1 MWLATLFAPT
11 SFCEKI
17 NGVLNTPLYC
27 QTFPVIIHSVFCLF
41 QPHCFNS
48 LYSGTSLIRSSKMR
62 TPPSTGHH
70 QESSCFCFVCFCQIN
85 LGGASGLVA
94 CARMAIITLYSVLHY
109 IVLVSVASTTRRK
122 RSLLT
127 LEKKLEIIGE
137 LKKGKSLRCVSG
149 LYDVPK
155 STVVSH
161 SQTLWYLER

>member
-1 MWLATLFAPT
+1 MVDHENLVTISCFR
-11 SFCEKI
+11 
-17 NGVLNTPLYC
+17 
-27 QTFPVIIHSVFCLF
+27 TFLIFIP
-41 QPHCFNS
+41 
-48 LYSGTSLIRSSKMR
+48 LIRSSKMR

-85 LGGASGLVA
+85 LGRASGLDA

-109 IVLVSVASTTRRK
+109 IVFVSLASTTRRK
-122 RSLLT
+122 RSVLT

-155 STVVSH
+155 STVVWH
-161 SQTLWYLER
+161 SQIL

>member
-1 MWLATLFAPT
+1 MYD
-11 SFCEKI
+11 I
-17 NGVLNTPLYC
+17 
-27 QTFPVIIHSVFCLF
+27 
-41 QPHCFNS
+41 
-48 LYSGTSLIRSSKMR
+48 YSGTSLIRSSKMR

-70 QESSCFCFVCFCQIN
+70 QESSCFCLVCFCQIN

-94 CARMAIITLYSVLHY
+94 CASSAIITLYSVLHY
-109 IVLVSVASTTRRK
+109 IVLVSLASTTRRK
-122 RSLLT
+122 RSVLT

-161 SQTLWYLER
+161 SQTL

>member
-1 MWLATLFAPT
+1 MVQVSILT
-11 SFCEKI
+11 
-17 NGVLNTPLYC
+17 
-27 QTFPVIIHSVFCLF
+27 
-41 QPHCFNS
+41 
-48 LYSGTSLIRSSKMR
+48 YSGTSLIRSSKMR

-70 QESSCFCFVCFCQIN
+70 QESSCFCFVCFW
-85 LGGASGLVA
+85 GGASGLAV

-109 IVLVSVASTTRRK
+109 IILVSLASTTRRK
-122 RSLLT
+122 QSMLT

-161 SQTLWYLER
+161 SQTL